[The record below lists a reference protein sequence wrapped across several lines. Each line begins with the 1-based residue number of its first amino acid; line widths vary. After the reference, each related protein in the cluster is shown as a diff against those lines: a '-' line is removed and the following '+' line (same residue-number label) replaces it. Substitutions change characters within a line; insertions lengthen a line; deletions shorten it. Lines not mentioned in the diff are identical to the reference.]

1 MKRKTILTKE
11 KKNKRRRIKL
21 LKIIY
26 HKFGFK
32 NENEKKKLFNKTKK
46 KLKILKIRITN

>member
-1 MKRKTILTKE
+1 LKRKTILTKE

-32 NENEKKKLFNKTKK
+32 NENEKKKFLIKPRKN
-46 KLKILKIRITN
+46 

>member
-1 MKRKTILTKE
+1 LKRKTILTKE
-11 KKNKRRRIKL
+11 KKNKRRIKL